1 MGKRER
7 DDEDEGP
14 STSGPNATI
23 GQKTSFIK
31 NKIVRSEK
39 YATLRHEKTKLKR
52 KERAKRQKEIEKAE
66 GLGEEPPPKPV
77 PKASA
82 VCVRA

>member
-14 STSGPNATI
+14 STSGPNSTI

-39 YATLRHEKTKLKR
+39 YAKLRHEKTKLKR

-77 PKASA
+77 PKASS